1 MVLKEKINL
10 TEETIMT
17 IAFFDVDN
25 QYDFIDRD
33 GRLAVPNAEE
43 IVPNLF
49 ALTLTAQEKGI
60 PIFGTVDNHPTNDKE
75 FETYPPH
82 CVTDT
87 EGQRKIVETLLDETM
102 FVPNE
107 PGALT
112 DEELKETL
120 EIQQVILEKQT
131 YDIWDID
138 DGQPV
143 NLNRLLG
150 EKHVDTVVV
159 YGVAGDICV
168 NAAVEG
174 FIARNYNVYVVEDAI
189 QFLTTGEDEVKMK
202 NKWNDLGVKFINTN
216 LLTL

>member
-1 MVLKEKINL
+1 
-10 TEETIMT
+10 
-17 IAFFDVDN
+17 
-25 QYDFIDRD
+25 
-33 GRLAVPNAEE
+33 
-43 IVPNLF
+43 
-49 ALTLTAQEKGI
+49 
-60 PIFGTVDNHPTNDKE
+60 
-75 FETYPPH
+75 
-82 CVTDT
+82 
-87 EGQRKIVETLLDETM
+87 
-102 FVPNE
+102 
-107 PGALT
+107 
-112 DEELKETL
+112 L